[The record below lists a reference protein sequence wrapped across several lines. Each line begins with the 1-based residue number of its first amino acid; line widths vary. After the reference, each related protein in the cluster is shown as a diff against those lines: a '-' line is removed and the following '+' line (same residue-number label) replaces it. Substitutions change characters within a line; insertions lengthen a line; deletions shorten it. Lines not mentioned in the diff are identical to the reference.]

1 MKQGVKRKGG
11 KEGRKKG
18 IHMVEKRT
26 LKEVE
31 QGGRVEQEGEWKGKD
46 ILQILPLHTHKQLWH
61 QVNRKFAGL

>member
-31 QGGRVEQEGEWKGKD
+31 QGGRVEQEGEWKGRISYKYY
-46 ILQILPLHTHKQLWH
+46 HYTHKQLWH

>member
-31 QGGRVEQEGEWKGKD
+31 QGGEWKGKD
-46 ILQILPLHTHKQLWH
+46 ILQILPLHTQAT
-61 QVNRKFAGL
+61 VAPG